1 MTTQELKMVNKD
13 TQRFIL
19 KILSESPALKLEELY
34 LHIKNSNKNI
44 TQEEI
49 TQVIHGIAPTK
60 NWQKLSEEEVQN
72 ELLKYVWT
80 LETQILSL
88 FPVKQKETSVAE
100 FNQMRL
106 QNNQPKVSK
115 DLIRHI
121 QSLLMVE
128 AKNLSRF
135 RKFQK
140 DHLFQD
146 DVDPNAQAMWATRLI
161 ISSIKAESI
170 SSVNEL
176 SSLLIS
182 QLKEKFPEP
191 SNKVGKT
198 LQRICER
205 FTEKYFPKSISDTK
219 LKELI
224 SSYQETY
231 NTYKKMS
238 EGEIATN
245 PEVQDQN
252 KAIKSIIEKLQNI
265 QTEVKESHE
274 GGFLSKL
281 FSGQVKNRE
290 GIIQK
295 INEVIS
301 SLNDVT
307 EQSNKASK
315 ANNEK
320 LLTVQKLQSDY
331 EALVLLK
338 AQSENDLHGINE
350 KLNTSEERNTS
361 LTKELHLTTESL
373 EKAHEKIAD
382 LQQKLET
389 ASSQTEKSDSLK
401 QELSTAKDISLKLY
415 TRINKLKADLLK
427 QDKSE
432 KLKGFKPSDEASA
445 NGNHSALNNSQG

>member
-1 MTTQELKMVNKD
+1 MATQELKMVNKD
-13 TQRFIL
+13 IQRSIL
-19 KILSESPALKLEELY
+19 KMLSESPALKLEELY
-34 LHIKNSNKNI
+34 LLIKNSNKNI

-49 TQVIHGIAPTK
+49 TQVIHGISPTK
-60 NWQKLSEEEVQN
+60 NWQKSSEEEVQD
-72 ELLKYVWT
+72 ELLKYIWT
-80 LETQILSL
+80 LETQILFL

-100 FNQMRL
+100 FNQIRL
-106 QNNQPKVSK
+106 QNNQSKASK

-128 AKNLSRF
+128 AKNLSKF

-140 DHLFQD
+140 DHALQD
-146 DVDPNAQAMWATRLI
+146 ELDPNAQAMWAIRLI
-161 ISSIKAESI
+161 IGSIKTESI
-170 SSVNEL
+170 SSASEL

-182 QLKEKFPEP
+182 QLKENFPEL
-191 SNKVGKT
+191 STKVGKT

-205 FTEKYFPKSISDTK
+205 FTEKYIPKSISDTK
-219 LKELI
+219 LKELV

-252 KAIKSIIEKLQNI
+252 KAIKNIIEKLQNI
-265 QTEVKESHE
+265 QTEIKESHE

-295 INEVIS
+295 INEVVN
-301 SLNDVT
+301 SLNEVT
-307 EQSNKASK
+307 EQSNKTSK

-320 LLTVQKLQSDY
+320 LLLVQKLQSDH
-331 EALVLLK
+331 EALILLK
-338 AQSENDLHGINE
+338 SQLENDLHCMNE
-350 KLNTSEERNTS
+350 KLNASEERNTS
-361 LTKELHLTTESL
+361 LTKEQHLTTESL
-373 EKAHEKIAD
+373 EKSHEKIAD

-389 ASSQTEKSDSLK
+389 ASSQTEKTDSLR

-415 TRINKLKADLLK
+415 ARINKLKLDLLK
-427 QDKSE
+427 QDKVE
-432 KLKGFKPSDEASA
+432 KFNDSKSLNEAST
-445 NGNHSALNNSQG
+445 NGNHHILSNSQS